1 MVNLK
6 SGKKTG
12 LVLIRGVMRIPCRT
26 VDVVQFLIRHD
37 STSKYASEAFS
48 PEDGDLGERSR
59 DRLHPSVWEATLERD
74 EPAFAAFLAGVAL
87 ESIAEPVREE
97 DLRRG
102 R

>member
-1 MVNLK
+1 MVDLK

-12 LVLIRGVMRIPCRT
+12 LVFIRGNMRIPCRT

-37 STSKYASEAFS
+37 PTSKYASEAFS

-59 DRLHPSVWEATLERD
+59 DHLHPSVWEATLEVD
-74 EPAFAAFLAGVAL
+74 EPAFAAFLGSVAL
-87 ESIAEPVREE
+87 AGIADPEREE
-97 DLRRG
+97 DLTCG